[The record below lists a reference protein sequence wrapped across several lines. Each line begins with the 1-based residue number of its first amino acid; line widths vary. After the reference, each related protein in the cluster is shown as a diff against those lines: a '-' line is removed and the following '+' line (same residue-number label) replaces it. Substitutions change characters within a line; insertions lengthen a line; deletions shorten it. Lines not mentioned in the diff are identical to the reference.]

1 MVNYLTI
8 ISRSDFSNL
17 YKFGH
22 IYVHNAVPFEGK
34 LSDHADDKFL
44 FDAVT
49 AYMDTYEYST
59 EYLLLHIFKI
69 PFHRLSL

>member
-22 IYVHNAVPFEGK
+22 IYVHNVVPFEGM

-59 EYLLLHIFKI
+59 EYLLLHIF
-69 PFHRLSL
+69 